1 MADDELEE
9 AQKRRIAQYRHRA
22 MLVRRTAA
30 AMRSALMRED
40 LMDLAARYDGLA
52 DSIESGRV
60 GVEERDLLSR

>member
-22 MLVRRTAA
+22 TLVRRTAA
-30 AMRSALMRED
+30 GMRSALMRED

-52 DSIESGRV
+52 DSIESGWP
-60 GVEERDLLSR
+60 GVEERDLLPR